1 VPGDIA
7 YRSLEAAELA
17 FADVEARVAQADGGA
32 DRARG
37 PEGLAIRNAG
47 GGELDGDHFAY
58 IAHIAQSRHDRP
70 FQAGNRDIIALAV
83 DNAASSSRPCVLT
96 MKAAIPAA
104 LSS

>member
-7 YRSLEAAELA
+7 YRALEAAELA
-17 FADVEARVAQADGGA
+17 LADVEARVAQADGGA

-37 PEGLAIRNAG
+37 PEGLGVRDAG
-47 GGELDGDHFAY
+47 GGEFGRDYRAD
-58 IAHIAQSRHDRP
+58 IAHVAESRHVRP
-70 FQAGNRDIIALAV
+70 FHAGNRDIIALAV